1 MIAVIGT
8 PSGRLANGVVL
19 ASGRASRI
27 ALAAARAGRLVQLVG
42 KTGDDPTADGLLL
55 DLARGGVG
63 HVALLRDPTRA
74 TPLEASR
81 APGHEDGDADGDED
95 GGVGREVDGEKTAR
109 GTDTVPLDAPVLDVG
124 DVDLGLRYLMQ
135 VDVLVLA
142 DASQPEIVKVV
153 VDAARWGEATLLLV
167 VGPGSTVSDDLPPDA
182 IVFEAPATDPDG
194 IFAEFVG
201 SFAAALDDG
210 AEPGAAFRTAITSD
224 GWTEATED

>member
-8 PSGRLANGVVL
+8 PSGRLVDGVVL
-19 ASGRASRI
+19 AAGSASRI

-55 DLARGGVG
+55 DLTRGGVG
-63 HVALLRDPTRA
+63 HVALLRDPARA
-74 TPLEASR
+74 TLLEASR
-81 APGHEDGDADGDED
+81 APEDEDGDGDGDD
-95 GGVGREVDGEKTAR
+95 SHDVDGQATPT
-109 GTDTVPLDAPVLDVG
+109 GIDPGLPDTPALDVG

-135 VDVLVLA
+135 IDVLVLA
-142 DASQPEIVKVV
+142 EPSQPEIVKVV
-153 VDAARWGEATLLLV
+153 ADAARWGEATLLLV
-167 VGPGSTVSDDLPPDA
+167 VGPGSTVPDDLPPDA

-194 IFAEFVG
+194 VFAEFVG

-210 AEPGAAFRTAITSD
+210 TEPGAAFRAAIASD